1 VGEPFARVYT
11 PTVFMVAILTASV
24 PPLLFHQ
31 PWETWF
37 YQSLVLLVI
46 GCPCAL
52 VISTPVSIV
61 AGLAAAA
68 HNGVLVKGGLALETR
83 ARLKAIAIDKTGTL
97 TEGIPS
103 VAKVVSLNGHTEQEL
118 LERAGA
124 LEASS
129 QHPLAR
135 AICDYVPARGFTPE
149 ALTAAV
155 RDERGLQANPVP
167 PVCVLEFDGDLTDW
181 LVSTVIV
188 QPCRDWACFHTTMY
202 VLEVDSFPCGIVPRT
217 IGGPYAVLIAE
228 QLAASG
234 ARIVL
239 GLTSAGRVSSL
250 LPLPSLVVA
259 SQAIRD
265 EGTSYHYLPP
275 EPIVESRPDVVE
287 DLLSE
292 MRTIGLPVS
301 AGLVWT
307 TDAPYRE
314 TPQQLKQHS
323 QAGALAVEMQAASLF
338 AFGAAR
344 GFPVGVIA
352 HVTNAVGHTEE
363 QFDKGDAQ
371 LGYEILKAICR
382 AGRRTL
388 TSLKRG

>member
-1 VGEPFARVYT
+1 VLLLCYT
-11 PTVFMVAILTASV
+11 KGFMSQSPL
-24 PPLLFHQ
+24 PLLDHPHKQ
-31 PWETWF
+31 
-37 YQSLVLLVI
+37 
-46 GCPCAL
+46 
-52 VISTPVSIV
+52 
-61 AGLAAAA
+61 
-68 HNGVLVKGGLALETR
+68 
-83 ARLKAIAIDKTGTL
+83 
-97 TEGIPS
+97 
-103 VAKVVSLNGHTEQEL
+103 
-118 LERAGA
+118 
-124 LEASS
+124 AS
-129 QHPLAR
+129 A
-135 AICDYVPARGFTPE
+135 FTPE

-181 LVSTVIV
+181 LVSTGIA
-188 QPCRDWACFHTTMY
+188 QPCSDWACFHTTMY
-202 VLEVDSFPCGIVPRT
+202 VLEVDGFSCGIVPRT

-228 QLAASG
+228 QLAATG
-234 ARIVL
+234 ARIVF
-239 GLTSAGRVSSL
+239 GLTSAGRVSSS
-250 LPLPSLVVA
+250 LPVPCLVVA
-259 SQAIRD
+259 TQAIRD

-301 AGLVWT
+301 AGMVWT

-363 QFDKGDAQ
+363 QFHKGDAQ

-388 TSLKRG
+388 TSLKHG